1 MSSLGKE
8 LREERER
15 RAVSLKDISAQ
26 TKIGLW
32 MLEALENDRLDLLP
46 GPFFIKGVIR
56 AYARTI
62 GADEKRFLGLYQ
74 SAAEP
79 RPAAPSAPVPAP
91 PAPVRRRGR
100 PWLWAALPLLL
111 AAAVFAIVSTRS
123 ARSRTERPAVDTL
136 AQPIPAS
143 LTATPPPFTPPK
155 APLRL
160 EMSFTEDTWL
170 QVVADGIMVLDGLKT
185 AGQTARF
192 TARDKIL
199 IHTGNAGGF
208 TFRLNDRPGK
218 RLGGPG
224 EVVKDVGITPQNL
237 VAYQLPPDIL
247 AAGEGGSPR

>member
-32 MLEALENDRLDLLP
+32 MLEALENDRLELLP

-62 GADEKRFLGLYQ
+62 GADENRLLGLYR
-74 SAAEP
+74 SAVEP
-79 RPAAPSAPVPAP
+79 LPEAAPVAA
-91 PAPVRRRGR
+91 APVRIPRRGR
-100 PWLWAALPLLL
+100 PWLWAALPLVL

-123 ARSRTERPAVDTL
+123 ARIRTDRPAVITL
-136 AQPIPAS
+136 AQPVPAS
-143 LTATPPPFTPPK
+143 LDATPPRLSQPK

-170 QVVADGIMVLDGLKT
+170 QVVADGVMVLDGLKT
-185 AGQTARF
+185 AGQTALF
-192 TARDKIL
+192 TARDRIV

-208 TFRLNDRPGK
+208 TFRLNDKPGK

-237 VAYQLPPDIL
+237 AAYQLPPDTL